1 MILGEHYNL
10 NLDVTYENNEQYRAT
25 LRRLFY
31 MDVSN
36 CLIDE
41 SFDDE
46 TRDELMYDENSVNAV
61 MDELFC
67 MTARFP
73 LFQNLYDC
81 AAAKMI
87 STDRTIGQAVL
98 FSYDYLSL
106 FHRCLASFIQSP
118 ETFDENNEYYVALL
132 KKIV

>member
-1 MILGEHYNL
+1 MILGERYNL

-31 MDVSN
+31 MDISN
-36 CLIDE
+36 CSIDE
-41 SFDDE
+41 SIDDE
-46 TRDELMYDENSVNAV
+46 TRDELLYDENAVNDV

-67 MTARFP
+67 ITAQFP
-73 LFQNLYDC
+73 LFQTLYDN

-106 FHRCLASFIQSP
+106 FHRCLASFIKNP
-118 ETFDENNEYYVALL
+118 DTFDENNEYYVALL

>member
-1 MILGEHYNL
+1 MILGERYNL

-31 MDVSN
+31 MDISN
-36 CLIDE
+36 CSIDE
-41 SFDDE
+41 SIDDE

-67 MTARFP
+67 MTVQFP
-73 LFQNLYDC
+73 LFQKLYDN

-87 STDRTIGQAVL
+87 STDQTIGQAVL
-98 FSYDYLSL
+98 FSYDYLAL
-106 FHRCLASFIQSP
+106 FHRCLASFINSP